1 MSGILGG
8 ILIVLIGLI
17 FGRMN
22 EKKHY
27 SNLADQETEL
37 GDILTTNLKT
47 ASSDA
52 ASGSLVTGSV
62 VIAND
67 AFKKFISA
75 FMMFFGG
82 RVSVYETLMERAR
95 REALVRMK
103 IQARD
108 LGAHEV
114 INVRIETSTI
124 RGKTPQSVGS
134 IEILAYGTALMP
146 IPAQLT

>member
-1 MSGILGG
+1 MSGVLGG
-8 ILIVLIGLI
+8 ILVVLIGLI

-37 GDILTTNLKT
+37 GDILTTNLKI

-75 FMMFFGG
+75 FMLFFGG

-108 LGAHEV
+108 LGAYEV

-124 RGKTPQSVGS
+124 RGRTPQSVGS

-146 IPAQLT
+146 MPAQLT

>member
-1 MSGILGG
+1 MGGIIGG
-8 ILIVLIGLI
+8 ILVIMVGLI

-27 SNLADQETEL
+27 ANLANQEDAL
-37 GDILTTNLKT
+37 SDILATTLKT
-47 ASSDA
+47 SSQNPG
-52 ASGSLVTGSV
+52 SGSLVTGSV

-67 AFKKFISA
+67 AFKKFISG

-95 REALVRMK
+95 REAVVRMK
-103 IQARD
+103 TQARD
-108 LGAHEV
+108 MGASEI

-134 IEILAYGTALMP
+134 IEILAYGTALSP
-146 IPAQLT
+146 YRAGLN